1 MRVSNVQSEKNKQE
15 ILETAGRLFRKR
27 GFDGVGVADLMK
39 AAGFTHGG
47 FYNHFSGKDELEREA
62 VKSALTQANA
72 GLKDEIAAGKWKQY
86 VREYLTREHRDG
98 PDTGCTLAALAPDA
112 ARKDAKLQG
121 CFAHAIEEVVSA
133 LAGHIHKESAVKKS
147 RAREQALQ
155 MLSELVGALVL
166 SRAVARGNPELSA
179 ELLTAS
185 RHKLAV

>member
-1 MRVSNVQSEKNKQE
+1 MRVSKGQSERNKQE
-15 ILETAGRLFRKR
+15 ILEAAGRLFRKR
-27 GFDGVGVADLMK
+27 GFDGVGVAELMQ

-62 VKSALTQANA
+62 VKSALARGN
-72 GLKDEIAAGKWKQY
+72 GFKDEIAAGKWKQY

-121 CFAHAIEEVVSA
+121 CFAHAIEEIVST

-166 SRAVARGNPELSA
+166 SRAVASGNPGLSA
-179 ELLTAS
+179 EILTAS

>member
-1 MRVSNVQSEKNKQE
+1 MRMSKAESEKNKQE
-15 ILETAGRLFRKR
+15 ILEAAGRLFRKR
-27 GFDGVGVADLMK
+27 GFDGVGVAELMK

-62 VKSALTQANA
+62 VKSALTRAN
-72 GLKDEIAAGKWKQY
+72 GIKDEIAAGKWKEY

-133 LAGHIHKESAVKKS
+133 LAEHIHKESALKKS
-147 RAREQALQ
+147 RARGQAMQ

-166 SRAVARGNPELSA
+166 SRAVASGDPELSA

-185 RHKLAV
+185 RQKLAV